1 MVVFGWLMV
10 YRLHRKK
17 LNNSKISELLRYL
30 LVLQKSVPVIENLV
44 KNSDSIN
51 GFYMAINLI
60 KNANEL
66 VEFKLQ
72 GIKLT
77 LKYKTEL
84 ASLKSSCIK
93 NLEDKTI

>member
-1 MVVFGWLMV
+1 MAKV

-44 KNSDSIN
+44 KNSESIN

>member
-1 MVVFGWLMV
+1 M
-10 YRLHRKK
+10 
-17 LNNSKISELLRYL
+17 NITKISEILRYH

-77 LKYKTEL
+77 NKYKTEL
-84 ASLKSSCIK
+84 AHLKSSCIK
-93 NLEDKTI
+93 NLEDKSVKMIEDYLCK